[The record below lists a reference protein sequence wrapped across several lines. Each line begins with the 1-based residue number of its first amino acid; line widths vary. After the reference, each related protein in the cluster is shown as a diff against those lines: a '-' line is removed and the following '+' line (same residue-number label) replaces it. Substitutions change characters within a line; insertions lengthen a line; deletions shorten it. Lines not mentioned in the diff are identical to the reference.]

1 MPELRIIWDRFDD
14 PAQLPE
20 DEQRLLQ
27 VALDACTFA
36 HAPYSHFHVGAALL
50 LCDGSVLTGNNQENI
65 AYPSGLCAER
75 TALFHAGAMGRGPDV
90 RKIAIRGI
98 SPRNTISSPATPC
111 GACRQVMAEY
121 ERMGPEP
128 WIILCQGATGP
139 VFRFRGVA
147 GSLLPFIFN
156 IDFR

>member
-1 MPELRIIWDRFDD
+1 MPEIRITWDHIDD
-14 PAQLPE
+14 TTLLPE
-20 DEQRLLQ
+20 AEQNLLR
-27 VALDACTFA
+27 VALAACSLA

-50 LCDGSVLTGNNQENI
+50 LCDGSILTGNNQENI

-75 TALFHAGAMGRGPDV
+75 TALFHAGAMGRGGDV

-98 SPRNTISSPATPC
+98 SPRNTIHSPATPC

-121 ERMGPEP
+121 ERMSPEP
-128 WIILCQGATGP
+128 WVILCQGATGP

-147 GSLLPFIFN
+147 DSLLPFIFN